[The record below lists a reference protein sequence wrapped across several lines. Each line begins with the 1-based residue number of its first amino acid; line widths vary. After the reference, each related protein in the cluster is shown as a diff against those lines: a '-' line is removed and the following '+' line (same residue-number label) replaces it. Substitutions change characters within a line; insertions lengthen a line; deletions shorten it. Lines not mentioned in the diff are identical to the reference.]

1 MRITLGFTNLY
12 EQKLTDSIPTSLAC
26 TFGPVLEV
34 TTIVQRNSFKK
45 LINYMEP
52 EALTNGG
59 LMKHTNNKY
68 WLFPSLV
75 VALGFTISMNHETA
89 RFMVRNEISKPLHE
103 MQLASEGIQKEKNE
117 VYELN
122 GVKFDV
128 NYKLNEDKTGTFSIS
143 FKNEEDKKKLK
154 DVNLASKL
162 CITCTTSSTYR
173 VDNIEELSVI
183 FKTLI
188 QPATPPVVAANA
200 AAAPAQPEAKPAEP
214 SKKEK
219 QDEEKAAKNAVD
231 KYLKQLAEKCKSKK
245 ESAAP
250 KCHIDVLTK
259 FAKKMEKSP
268 DSIFKDSDDNLDTE
282 KLKDAVTSY
291 FDQFIKDD
299 LEGLLSANRF
309 DHDNYDYPLGYNAY
323 YGVIMG
329 NFDKYSKD
337 SEKFDTGKEL
347 AQMLVKGLSKA
358 SGEDVRTEIR
368 DILKSSY
375 QDEKRNAARLIM
387 EGKEDNNAYKV
398 NSGLA
403 MAKDL
408 YADVNNFNRQMRD
421 IYSESK
427 LGDAAYDKAYRS
439 DWVGSLLKELSR
451 IYTNPN
457 SVTSSDGTYNPYNI
471 GSRVRDNGINFPI
484 PQPGTTRPAQQPT
497 ASFINQNNSR
507 PPWDN
512 RSANRNF

>member
-12 EQKLTDSIPTSLAC
+12 EQKFTDSTPTSLAC

-34 TTIVQRNSFKK
+34 TTNVQRNSFKK

-68 WLFPSLV
+68 WLYPSLV

-103 MQLASEGIQKEKNE
+103 MQLASEGIQEE
-117 VYELN
+117 DREIN
-122 GVKFDV
+122 GVK
-128 NYKLNEDKTGTFSIS
+128 LNVKYSFKENDKTGTISIS
-143 FKNEEDKKKLK
+143 LKDKNDKDKLK
-154 DVNLASKL
+154 DVKELVGNL
-162 CITCTTSSTYR
+162 CIVCNPTLSYSGVDKMDDLRNIVNNLFKPVASTTTA
-173 VDNIEELSVI
+173 
-183 FKTLI
+183 
-188 QPATPPVVAANA
+188 ATTT
-200 AAAPAQPEAKPAEP
+200 AQPEAKPAEP

-219 QDEEKAAKNAVD
+219 QDEEKAAKNALD

-268 DSIFKDSDDNLDTE
+268 DSIFKDSDDNLDAE
-282 KLKDAVTSY
+282 KLKEAVNTY
-291 FDQFIKDD
+291 FDQYIKDD

-309 DHDNYDYPLGYNAY
+309 DHDNYDYPLGYNYY

-347 AQMLVKGLSKA
+347 AQMLVKGLTKA

-408 YADVNNFNRQMRD
+408 YADVNNFNRQMRN

-427 LGDAAYDKAYRS
+427 LGDFTYDRTYS
-439 DWVGSLLKELSR
+439 NDWVGPLLKDLSR
-451 IYTNPN
+451 IYSNPN
-457 SVTSSDGTYNPYNI
+457 SITSSDGTYNPYNI

-512 RSANRNF
+512 RSANRNY